1 MGSIIKTPMG
11 LTRFHLRGIHNVA
24 AKWTFV
30 ALACNC
36 RRTNRML
43 AA

>member
-1 MGSIIKTPMG
+1 MLGIRSAMGF
-11 LTRFHLRGIHNVA
+11 TRLHLRGIHNVA
-24 AKWTFV
+24 AEWTLV

-36 RRTNRML
+36 RRINRML